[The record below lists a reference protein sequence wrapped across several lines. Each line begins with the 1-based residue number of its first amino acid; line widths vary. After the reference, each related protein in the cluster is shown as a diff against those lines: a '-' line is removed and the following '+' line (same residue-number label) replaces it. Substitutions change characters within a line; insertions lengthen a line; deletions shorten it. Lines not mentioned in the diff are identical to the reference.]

1 MQLRFTSKKLGKT
14 LTQDK
19 ELVRE
24 YGAECA
30 AKIKR
35 RIMEL
40 GAADNLLML
49 PPAARCHPLEGD
61 RKGQFAED
69 LKHPYRLVFEPLGDD
84 LPLKEDGSL
93 DIGRITRI
101 IIMDIVDYH

>member
-1 MQLRFTSKKLGKT
+1 MQIKYTSTKLGKT
-14 LTQDK
+14 LTEDK
-19 ELVRE
+19 IMVRI

-35 RIMEL
+35 RIMDL

-49 PPAARCHPLEGD
+49 PPTARCQPLEGD
-61 RKGQFAED
+61 RKGQFAVD
-69 LKHPYRLVFEPLGDD
+69 LKHPYRLIFEPLGDD

-93 DIGRITRI
+93 ELEKVTGVI
-101 IIMDIVDYH
+101 ILDIVDYH

>member
-1 MQLRFTSKKLGKT
+1 MQISFTSKKLGKT

-19 ELVRE
+19 EMVRE

-30 AKIKR
+30 VKIKR

-49 PPAARCHPLEGD
+49 APGARCHPLGGD
-61 RKGQFAED
+61 RTGQFAID
-69 LKHPYRLVFEPLGDD
+69 LKHPYRLIFEPLCDVM
-84 LPLKEDGSL
+84 PLKEDGSL
-93 DIGRITRI
+93 DIGRITGI
-101 IIMDIVDYH
+101 IIIDIVDYH